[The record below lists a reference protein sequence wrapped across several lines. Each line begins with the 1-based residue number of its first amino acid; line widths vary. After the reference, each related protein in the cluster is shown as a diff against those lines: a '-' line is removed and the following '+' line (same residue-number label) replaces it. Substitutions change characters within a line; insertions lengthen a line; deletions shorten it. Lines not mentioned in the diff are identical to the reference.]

1 MFNKKMTNF
10 FTHKD
15 IRVRDDRWIFTIVL
29 IGAILSLLAAFV
41 LSVDAIE
48 LAKNPNVQLSCSV
61 NVVINCATVA
71 KSQYSALLGFP
82 NSFIGMMTEPVMIVI
97 AVAGLAMVRF
107 PRWFMFGVQIM
118 ATMSLAFAYY
128 LLYVSSF
135 IIQALCPWCL
145 LVTFSTTLIFF
156 SISRYNIREENLYLS
171 GKISQVARKLV
182 ERDFDRLAMALIIVL
197 IIAGI
202 ITKYGSAL
210 FA

>member
-145 LVTFSTTLIFF
+145 LVTFSTTLVFF